1 MRDHAAGSTGHADPH
16 RPRVLIAGGGV
27 AALETLLALRD
38 RAAERLELCVLA
50 PAAEFVYR
58 PLGVLEPFQPD
69 PPAPRTAIPSM
80 PLAEVVAEHGAT
92 LIPGAL
98 AAVDVDTGMAVTAA
112 GERIFYA
119 DLVVAVGAHAMPAV
133 AGALTFGDARDGA
146 AIADVVHGVRT
157 GKLRRVAFAVPDGVA
172 WTLPLY
178 ELAMQLATERDSEG
192 RAPELLVI
200 TPEHA
205 PLEAFGD
212 DVAAAARE
220 ALEQHGVQL
229 RTASTVEIYEK
240 GLLWIELEG
249 AAEVDALIA
258 LPRLFG
264 PAIPG
269 LPADAEGFIPVD
281 GFGRVVGEE
290 GVHAAGDATTHRLKQ
305 GGLAAQLADV
315 VAGDIVHRL
324 LDGPRPAPFD
334 PVLRALL
341 LTGGTPR
348 FLRAHVMRGG
358 EEREG
363 EQVAEEAL
371 WWPPA
376 KIAAHH
382 LAPYLAE
389 RLLRGPA

>member
-1 MRDHAAGSTGHADPH
+1 MRDQAAGPRVHGDPR

-27 AALETLLALRD
+27 AGLETLLALRD

-50 PAAEFVYR
+50 PAREFVYR
-58 PLGVLEPFQPD
+58 PLGVLEPFQPN
-69 PPAPRTAIPSM
+69 PPAPPTHVPSL
-80 PLAEVVAEHGAT
+80 PLADVAAEHGAT
-92 LIPGAL
+92 LLQGAL
-98 AAVDVDTGMAVTAA
+98 AAVDVDAGMAVTAA

-119 DLVVAVGAHAMPAV
+119 DLVVAVGARAQPAV
-133 AGALTFGDARDGA
+133 AGALTFGDPSDAV
-146 AIADVVHGVRT
+146 AIADVVRGVRAGT
-157 GKLRRVAFAVPDGVA
+157 LCRVAFAVPEGVA

-178 ELAMQLATERDSEG
+178 ELAMRLATERGPRG
-192 RAPELLVI
+192 RAAELLVV
-200 TPEHA
+200 TPERE
-205 PLEAFGD
+205 PLEAFGH
-212 DVAAAARE
+212 DVAVAARE

-229 RTASTVEIYEK
+229 RTVSTVEVYED

-264 PAIPG
+264 PAIAG
-269 LPADAEGFIPVD
+269 LPADADGFIPVD
-281 GFGRVVGEE
+281 NFGRVLGEDS
-290 GVHAAGDATTHRLKQ
+290 VHAAGDATTHRIKQ

-315 VAGDIVHRL
+315 VAGDIAHRL
-324 LDGPRPAPFD
+324 LGQPRPAPFD

-348 FLRAHVMRGG
+348 FLRAHVVRHG
-358 EEREG
+358 EEHEG

-389 RLLRGPA
+389 RLLRSPA